1 MFVKGLSA
9 NENVN
14 MLADNK
20 AAKAT
25 IIFFIMV
32 NPGLCR
38 AQLLIVVFT
47 IEMRMGEAFYQGIN
61 KKSAQTDKYCFNRI
75 NKHLRRRR
83 FLCCCTSLK
92 ECVNMRIA
100 PSCCGVAYDVIFLIL
115 FITCRLVDA
124 RPGDSDSCSSSSRAA
139 ISSARSSLWC
149 FICSKASLMHKALMA

>member
-47 IEMRMGEAFYQGIN
+47 IEMRMGEAFYQGN
-61 KKSAQTDKYCFNRI
+61 K
-75 NKHLRRRR
+75 
-83 FLCCCTSLK
+83 
-92 ECVNMRIA
+92 
-100 PSCCGVAYDVIFLIL
+100 
-115 FITCRLVDA
+115 
-124 RPGDSDSCSSSSRAA
+124 
-139 ISSARSSLWC
+139 
-149 FICSKASLMHKALMA
+149 